1 MKKRILWSVGS
12 VVLTTITALTFM
24 PQSHANNAG
33 FPVVD
38 KRVQQAADAPA
49 RYFVKYQAG
58 KEQQVRELLRS
69 YEIEIVDALVK
80 QQVLVVTGEK
90 QQIEQLSHS
99 ELIDYTEPEPTRML
113 YAQ

>member
-38 KRVQQAADAPA
+38 KRVQQAAAAPA
-49 RYFVKYQAG
+49 RYFVKYHAG

-90 QQIEQLSHS
+90 QQIEQLGHS

>member
-1 MKKRILWSVGS
+1 MLDTLNRAIASINQ
-12 VVLTTITALTFM
+12 VVL
-24 PQSHANNAG
+24 
-33 FPVVD
+33 
-38 KRVQQAADAPA
+38 
-49 RYFVKYQAG
+49 G

-99 ELIDYTEPEPTRML
+99 DLIDYTEPEPTRML